1 MEPIL
6 KADILSD
13 LKEMQED
20 EILIIDHDRITVTET
35 GRPFVRNVCMAF
47 DQRMKESSREMMFS
61 QTV

>member
-1 MEPIL
+1 
-6 KADILSD
+6 
-13 LKEMQED
+13 MQED